1 MKNQLFS
8 LFLAGAL
15 LLGTS
20 CSHLREESKRDVAAT
35 SLITGAAPWIVAIH
49 GIGTGVMGMNVAIN
63 LVIPN
68 PNSKLPQWLL
78 FAAMLVLLDDNRQ
91 VLVFQSLDQKTA
103 RKMGL
108 SEEER
113 KAYND
118 ELALIN
124 LVSDEMQKQAKEI
137 QEEDKDI
144 TPEKMQ
150 AEMKESY
157 NKLAKEAG
165 LSRTAQRAL
174 GKAIAHTF
182 QKAAKQ

>member
-35 SLITGAAPWIVAIH
+35 ALITGAAPWIVAIH
-49 GIGTGVMGMNVAIN
+49 GIGTGVTGSA
-63 LVIPN
+63 LLIPN
-68 PNSKLPQWLL
+68 SRWHQWLL